1 MIAIV
6 DCNNFYASCERAF
19 DPSLRGKPVCILS
32 NNDGCVIARS
42 DEAKALDI
50 PMGAPY
56 HLWKKEFKEKGIEVF
71 SSNYALY
78 GDMSARVMKVLR
90 SAVQRV
96 EIYSIDEAFLDLHE
110 VGNPYEFCEEL
121 SKTVYQ
127 CTGIPV
133 SIGIASSKTLAKVA
147 NRIGK
152 KLQKKAHRVDAYEYK
167 NILKDFAIGD
177 VWGIGR
183 KYTKFLHANGIRTA
197 LQFADMPDLWIK
209 KQLKTPGL
217 WTAMELRGIPC
228 FPFETEPSPKKM
240 IMESRSFG
248 YKLMDKQIISE
259 AIASHVAR
267 AAEKLRK
274 QKSIAGGI
282 AVHLNTDRFS
292 TTMKYA
298 RSSGYKS
305 FPVATADTGKMIQTA
320 LEMLDEIF
328 HPNIPYQKAGIRLG
342 EIIPETALQCSFWNT
357 GDTEKQK
364 KILKTIDECNQ
375 LYGRNS
381 IFFGAMGT
389 EKKWA
394 LRANFLSPRYTTSFS
409 ELLRIKI

>member
-19 DPSLRGKPVCILS
+19 DPAMRGKPICILS

-50 PMGAPY
+50 PMGAAY
-56 HLWKKEFKEKGIEVF
+56 HMWKDKFKEKSIEVF

-90 SAVQRV
+90 SAVSRV
-96 EIYSIDEAFLDLHE
+96 EVYSIDEAFLDLRDVE
-110 VGNPYEFCEEL
+110 NPYLFCEEL

-127 CTGIPV
+127 FTGIPV
-133 SIGIASSKTLAKVA
+133 SIGIAPSKTLAKVA
-147 NRIGK
+147 NRLGK
-152 KLQKKAHRVDAYEYK
+152 KLKKKAYQVSAHEYRD
-167 NILKDFAIGD
+167 LLRDFPVGE

-183 KYTKFLHANGIRTA
+183 KHTKFLHANGIRTA
-197 LQFADMPDLWIK
+197 LQLADMHDSWIK

-228 FPFETEPSPKKM
+228 FPFETEIMPKKM

-248 YKLMDKQIISE
+248 YKLTDKQIISE

-274 QKSIAGGI
+274 QGSLAG
-282 AVHLNTDRFS
+282 AVAVCLNTDRFS
-292 TTMKYA
+292 TTTKYS
-298 RSSGYKS
+298 RTSGYKS
-305 FPVATADTGKMIQTA
+305 FPVATADTAKMIRTA
-320 LEMLDEIF
+320 LEVLDEIF
-328 HPNIPYQKAGIRLG
+328 YPNIPYQKAGIRLG
-342 EIIPETALQCSFWNT
+342 EIIPETALQCSFWNA
-357 GDTEKQK
+357 GDTEKQSK
-364 KILKTIDECNQ
+364 ALKTIDECNQ
-375 LYGRNS
+375 LYGKDS

-394 LRANFLSPRYTTSFS
+394 LRANFLSSRYTTSFS
-409 ELLRIKI
+409 ELLRIRI